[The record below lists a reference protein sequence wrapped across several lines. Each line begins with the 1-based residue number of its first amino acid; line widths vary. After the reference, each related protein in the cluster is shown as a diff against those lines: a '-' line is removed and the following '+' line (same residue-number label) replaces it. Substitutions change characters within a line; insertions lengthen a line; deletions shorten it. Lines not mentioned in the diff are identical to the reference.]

1 MRLPLEAHLRPIQKA
16 TLQVFK
22 AMFGSAPG
30 PVLTASYNKAFFGN
44 AWARCMKQGMR
55 SATEWSVG
63 EIELFAAF
71 VSRLN
76 SCGY

>member
-1 MRLPLEAHLRPIQKA
+1 MRLPLEQRLRPVQKLA
-16 TLQVFK
+16 LRAFK
-22 AMFGSAPG
+22 ALLGGAPG
-30 PVLTASYNKAFFGN
+30 PVLIASYNKRFFGN
-44 AWARCMKQGMR
+44 GWARCMKEGMR

-71 VSRLN
+71 VSRIN

>member
-1 MRLPLEAHLRPIQKA
+1 MRLPLEDHLRPVQKV
-16 TLQVFK
+16 LLRGFK
-22 AMFGSAPG
+22 ALLGSAPG
-30 PVLTASYNKAFFGN
+30 PVLVASYNKPFFGN
-44 AWARCMKQGMR
+44 AWAPCMKHGMR

-71 VSRLN
+71 VSRVN